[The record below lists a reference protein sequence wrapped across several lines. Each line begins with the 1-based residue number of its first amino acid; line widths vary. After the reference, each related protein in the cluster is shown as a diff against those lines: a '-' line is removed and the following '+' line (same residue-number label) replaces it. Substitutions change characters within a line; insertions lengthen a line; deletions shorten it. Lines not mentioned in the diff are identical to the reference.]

1 MRVDPIFSWWIPNAF
16 TPNGDGVNEGFNIQG
31 EYIVDVELS
40 IFNRWGARIFQSEGK
55 SNRAWDGSIEGESQL
70 AQEGTYVYQ
79 VKVIDVWGKQH
90 EKVGH
95 VHLVR

>member
-1 MRVDPIFSWWIPNAF
+1 MSQLVVSDQSFIFCLI
-16 TPNGDGVNEGFNIQG
+16 I
-31 EYIVDVELS
+31 
-40 IFNRWGARIFQSEGK
+40 
-55 SNRAWDGSIEGESQL
+55 GSIEGESQL